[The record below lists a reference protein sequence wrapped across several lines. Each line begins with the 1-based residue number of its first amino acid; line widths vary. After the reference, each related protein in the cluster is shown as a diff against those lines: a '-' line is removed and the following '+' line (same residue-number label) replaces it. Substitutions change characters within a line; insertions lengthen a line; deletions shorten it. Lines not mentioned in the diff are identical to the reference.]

1 MGSNINIKT
10 IKITPRKVVLGLLAV
25 LALVA
30 LFFVVTQLQKV
41 WHPAYPVVQGLIYEF
56 EKTTGGKVTYD
67 RLGFEGGNIVLK
79 NVYTDIQNKE
89 AKNKTI
95 LYAEKI
101 AVARDLSTVMTN
113 ISLSRP
119 TSEGLL
125 TVGLRDVR
133 LSRLRIEQGQFRGG
147 RLEIAS
153 LFLGGDAA
161 PAQIEAFKRALR
173 TSLGGKG
180 DDFALLLLNNLPQ
193 MGVAV
198 DITLKIPSTD
208 QWLYTDRWYMA
219 DVFDV
224 SNRALLR
231 GLTEAIGAL
240 RKGMDPVSPQPF
252 VFTDVVKADGIASIF
267 KDLGGIK
274 LWLQSFAKESGISE
288 AEAVPL
294 VKERLVTLEESFVK
308 TNPEFQVQGRAFFQ
322 ALQNLVTGK
331 SRTLSVSFEP
341 DPDAPNAGKVFKVL
355 P

>member
-10 IKITPRKVVLGLLAV
+10 IKVTPRHVILGLLAV
-25 LALVA
+25 LGLVA

-67 RLGFEGGNIVLK
+67 HLGLKDGNIVLD
-79 NVYTDIQNKE
+79 NVYTDVQNKNV
-89 AKNKTI
+89 KNKTV

-101 AVARDLSTVMTN
+101 AVARDLSTIITN
-113 ISLSRP
+113 LSLSRP
-119 TSEGLL
+119 TPDGLL

-147 RLEIAS
+147 RLEVAS
-153 LFLGGDAA
+153 LFLAGEAA
-161 PAQIEAFKRALR
+161 PAQMEALKGALR
-173 TSLGGKG
+173 TSLGIQK
-180 DDFALLLLNNLPQ
+180 DDIALVMINKLAQ

-198 DITLKIPSTD
+198 DVTLKTPSTD
-208 QWLYTDRWYMA
+208 QWLYIDRWYMA
-219 DVFDV
+219 NVSDL

-231 GLTEAIGAL
+231 GLTEAVQAWRRGV
-240 RKGMDPVSPQPF
+240 DPVSPQPF
-252 VFTDVVKADGIASIF
+252 VLTDFIKADGLATVF

-274 LWLQSFAKESGISE
+274 LWLSHFAKDARLSE

-294 VKERLVTLEESFVK
+294 IKERLGILEGSFIK
-308 TNPEFQVQGRAFFQ
+308 ANPDFQSQARAFFQ

-331 SRTLSVSFEP
+331 SHALSVSFEP
-341 DPDAPNAGKVFKVL
+341 DPEAPNAGKVFKVL